1 MRYTPPVGAVDPGAP
16 YVDGNPAAGIQ
27 GSAVPA
33 AAIEHPQREIAAVIE
48 AAGLT
53 PDAEDLTQLQQ
64 AIQALGPD
72 RYQGFAQN
80 GTHDAYTGDLDAIAR
95 NSLYAIQQGVAAHTP
110 ADMPAGVLGFVQTMV
125 HPGDA
130 ARTQLLWSV
139 DDPEHPG
146 WWRKRSGGT
155 WGDWLP
161 VGTGSGLPVG
171 TVLWVPGTT
180 PPPGMLAIN
189 DGASVSRASWPQLW
203 EYAQTCGLLITEAEW
218 QAQAAAQSSV
228 GYFSDGDGATTF
240 RLPRL
245 RDYLRGADPSNGRA
259 VGAWQSDAIR
269 NITGTFGA
277 GGDVGFSGSTPVGG
291 AFKISNTART
301 NAPSPF
307 SASSRDIAIDASLV
321 VPTADENRP
330 KSINWLPCIQAA
342 SVPVNAGTVDM
353 LALASEV
360 AGLEGSKVAFSDF
373 TQSLTGNG
381 WVKLPN
387 GLILQWGIFTSN
399 AGGNTVSFPI
409 AFPNAVF
416 RCVVT
421 PGLGSFTVG
430 IGSATKE
437 TVIIYTYDSATK
449 AAVGGV
455 NNNYYAIGY

>member
-1 MRYTPPVGAVDPGAP
+1 MRYTPPVGTVDPNAP

-33 AAIEHPQREIAAVIE
+33 SAIEHPQREIAAVIE

-72 RYQGFAQN
+72 RYQGFDLDGEHA
-80 GTHDAYTGDLDAIAR
+80 AYTGDLDAIAR

-110 ADMPAGVLGFVQTMV
+110 ADMPADVLGFVQTMV

-130 ARTQLLWSV
+130 ARTQILWSV
-139 DDPEHPG
+139 DDPAHPG
-146 WWRKRSGGT
+146 WWRRRSGGA

-189 DGASVSRASWPQLW
+189 DGASVSRASVPQLW

-228 GYFSDGDGATTF
+228 GCFSDGDGSTTF

-245 RDYLRGADPSNGRA
+245 RDYLRGADPSNGRD
-259 VGAWQSDAIR
+259 VGAWQGDAIR
-269 NITGTFGA
+269 NITGAFG
-277 GGDVGFSGSTPVGG
+277 SGSTNGFSPGTPTSG
-291 AFKISNTART
+291 AFRIGDTTYAAGIGS
-301 NAPSPF
+301 
-307 SASSRDIAIDASLV
+307 SATSSKDIAFDASLA

-330 KSINWLPCIQAA
+330 KSVSWLPCIQAA

-353 LALASEV
+353 LALASDV

-409 AFPNAVF
+409 AFPNAVS